1 MSISRRQILTGLGAA
16 AAGAALGP
24 LIQIRGARGE
34 ERFKAKRVV
43 IVSIAGGL
51 RLSES
56 LAMAEGA
63 TMPNLLGNIPLLSG
77 AGDQPAGA
85 PRIAPEYAA
94 TAPALVTPAPR
105 SVPLFESGALV
116 TNLRYAEGAP
126 GHLQGAACLA
136 CGAYNNMDNRA
147 DARLPAPTL
156 FELHRRATNRP
167 ATDAWYVSMVGGF
180 YRALQA
186 SAHPEFGAR
195 FGGSWISPS
204 EVMSTAVPIVAS
216 GARGIDLS
224 TTAAQPTIADP
235 PEEAAAARRLARIL
249 DGNSPAFQ
257 EDGRFRATPEENASL
272 EEHLAAFY
280 ADPTYEALFP
290 QSFGI
295 GTAGDGGRIDATAD
309 ALTTYHAEQI
319 LRRYRPA
326 VMLLSLMDIDLG
338 HDDFNAYLRGQTLAD
353 ACVSHLWSMIESTE
367 GLRGETAMLVLPE
380 HGRELDFNG
389 KGTDSLGRG
398 GTDHGGG
405 DDGDRDVWMLALGP
419 DFKPGVYA
427 PTGVNQAGRASG
439 RYETIDAVM
448 TAAAILGQDE
458 VMAKGLAG
466 LGERPGLLLEDILR

>member
-34 ERFKAKRVV
+34 GMFKAKRVV

-56 LAMAEGA
+56 LGMAEGA
-63 TMPNLLGNIPLLSG
+63 TMPNLLGDIPLLPG

-85 PRIAPEYAA
+85 PRIAPEVAA
-94 TAPALVTPAPR
+94 TAPTLVTPAPR
-105 SVPLFESGALV
+105 SVPLYTSGALV
-116 TNLRYAEGAP
+116 TNLRYAEGEP

-136 CGAYNNMDNRA
+136 SGAYNRIDNRA
-147 DARLPAPTL
+147 DSRAPAPTL

-167 ATDAWYVSMVGGF
+167 ATDAWYVSAVGGF
-180 YRALQA
+180 YRALQS

-195 FGGSWISPS
+195 FGGSWIAPS
-204 EVMSTAVPIVAS
+204 EVMSAAVPIVA
-216 GARGIDLS
+216 GGTRGIDPSGSGL
-224 TTAAQPTIADP
+224 PTIKNP
-235 PEEAAAARRLARIL
+235 PEELAAARRLARIL
-249 DGNSPAFQ
+249 DGNSPAFG
-257 EDGRFRATPEENASL
+257 EDGLFRATPEENASL

-280 ADPTYEALFP
+280 ADPTHDALFP

-295 GTAGDGGRIDATAD
+295 GTLGNGGRIKATVDAV
-309 ALTTYHAEQI
+309 TTYNAEQI
-319 LRRYRPA
+319 LRRYKPA
-326 VMLLSLMDIDLG
+326 VMLVSLMDIDAG
-338 HDDFNAYLRGQTLAD
+338 HDDFNDYLRGQTLAD

-380 HGRELDFNG
+380 HGRQLEFTD
-389 KGTDSLGRG
+389 KGMDSLGRG

-405 DDGDRDVWMLALGP
+405 DDGDRDVWVLALGP

-427 PTGVNQAGRASG
+427 PTGVQQSGRTSG

-458 VMAKGLAG
+458 VMRKGLAD
-466 LGERPGLLLEDILR
+466 LGHRPGLLLEDILL

>member
-16 AAGAALGP
+16 ATGAVLGP
-24 LIQIRGARGE
+24 LIRIRGARGE
-34 ERFKAKRVV
+34 GKFKAKRVV

-63 TMPNLLGNIPLLSG
+63 TMPSLLGEIPILSG
-77 AGDQPAGA
+77 AGDRPAGA

-94 TAPALVTPAPR
+94 AAPALVMPAPR
-105 SVPLFESGALV
+105 SVPLFKAGALV

-136 CGAYNNMDNRA
+136 SGAYNNIDNRA
-147 DARLPAPTL
+147 DARAPAPTL

-167 ATDAWYVSMVGGF
+167 ATDAWYVSAVGGF
-180 YRALQA
+180 YRALQS

-204 EVMSTAVPIVAS
+204 EVMSGTVPMVAS
-216 GARGIDLS
+216 GKRGIDLS
-224 TTAAQPTIADP
+224 TTALPTIADP

-249 DGNSPAFQ
+249 DGDSPAFP

-272 EEHLAAFY
+272 EQHLAALY

-295 GTAGDGGRIDATAD
+295 GTMGDDGRIRATVD
-309 ALTTYHAEQI
+309 GLTTYHAEQL

-326 VMLLSLMDIDLG
+326 VMLISLMDVDMG
-338 HDDFNAYLRGQTLAD
+338 HDDFNAYLRAQTLAD
-353 ACVSHLWSMIESTE
+353 ACVSHLWSMIESTD
-367 GLRGETAMLVLPE
+367 GLRGETALLVLPE
-380 HGRELDFNG
+380 HGRQLSFTG

-398 GTDHGGG
+398 GLDHGGG

-427 PTGVNQAGRASG
+427 PTGVQQAGRTSG

-458 VMAKGLAG
+458 VMRQGLVD
-466 LGERPGLLLEDILR
+466 LGKRPGLLLEDILR